1 MGARAQQ
8 VTAEEAELREGF
20 AAFIAASSR
29 LEESY
34 AQLRARAAAVD
45 LELAATNRRLEQAL
59 AEREA
64 IFGALP
70 LGLVAERA
78 GLVTFCNQEG
88 RRLCELA
95 GASGVELTRA
105 SDGELALGP
114 ATVRVRAIDLP
125 DGRLLLLEDRSR
137 VVELETEVRRLD
149 RLAGLS
155 ELALG
160 VAHEIKNPLN
170 GAMGFAALLERNPEP
185 EACRRYA
192 GRIVEGLRQVDG
204 IVKALLGFARPGG
217 RRGPDL
223 PVAVI
228 AAEAARSAGLSQA
241 RLQVHGDPSLRGQGD
256 ALVRVLAV
264 LFRNSLEA
272 GGEQVNVRVHGAQAD
287 GFLDLTVEDDGPGVP
302 RELGQ
307 RVFEPFVSGKERG
320 TGLGLPLA
328 ARVLAFLDGGLSLL
342 NPGEPGARFRVRL
355 PAAPARVRAAGAVA

>member
-1 MGARAQQ
+1 
-8 VTAEEAELREGF
+8 VTAAEAELREGF
-20 AAFIAASSR
+20 AAFIAASAR

-34 AQLRARAAAVD
+34 AQLRLRAAAVD

-70 LGLVAERA
+70 LGIVAERQGA
-78 GLVTFCNQEG
+78 ITFCNQEG
-88 RRLCELA
+88 RRLCDLA
-95 GASGVELTRA
+95 AAASVDLVHTRG
-105 SDGELALGP
+105 GELALGS
-114 ATVRVRAIDLP
+114 ATVRTRAIDLP

-137 VVELETEVRRLD
+137 MVALETEVRRLD

-170 GAMGFAALLERNPEP
+170 GVMGFAAMLERNPEP
-185 EACRRYA
+185 DACRRYA

-217 RRGPDL
+217 RRGPAL
-223 PVAVI
+223 PVSVL
-228 AAEAARSAGLSQA
+228 AAEAARSAGLDA
-241 RLQVHGDPSLRGQGD
+241 RHLELSGDASLRGQGD

-272 GGEQVNVRVHGAQAD
+272 GGQRVRVHCAAVSAC
-287 GFLDLTVEDDGPGVP
+287 LELIVEDDGPGVP

-328 ARVLAFLDGGLSLL
+328 ARVLAFLDGGLTLL
-342 NPGEPGARFRVRL
+342 NPGEPGARFRVRVPL
-355 PAAPARVRAAGAVA
+355 AGEGAAQAGGAVA

>member
-1 MGARAQQ
+1 MNAA
-8 VTAEEAELREGF
+8 EAELCSGF
-20 AAFIAASSR
+20 AAFIAASRR

-34 AQLRARAAAVD
+34 AELRQRAAAVD
-45 LELAATNRRLEQAL
+45 LELAATNRRLELAL
-59 AEREA
+59 QEREA

-70 LGLVAERA
+70 LGLLAERGGA
-78 GLVTFCNQEG
+78 ITFCNQEG

-95 GASGVELTRA
+95 QGCGVDLLQA
-105 SDGELALGP
+105 ADGEVTLAG
-114 ATVRVRAIDLP
+114 ACVQVRVVDLP

-137 VVELETEVRRLD
+137 VVALETEVRRLD

-170 GAMGFAALLERNPEP
+170 GAMGFAALLERNPDAES
-185 EACRRYA
+185 CRRHA
-192 GRIVEGLRQVDG
+192 TRIVEGLRQVDG

-223 PVAVI
+223 PVSVL
-228 AAEAARSAGLSQA
+228 AAEAAKAAGLSA
-241 RLQVHGDPSLRGQGD
+241 GRLQLHGDPSLRGQGD

-272 GGEQVNVRVHGAQAD
+272 GGADVSVQVDCALSD
-287 GFLDLTVEDDGPGVP
+287 GCLELTVQDDGPGVP
-302 RELGQ
+302 QELGQ

-328 ARVLAFLDGGLSLL
+328 ARVLSFLDGGLDLL
-342 NPGEPGARFRVRL
+342 NPGERGARFRVRV
-355 PAAPARVRAAGAVA
+355 PAALREAVA